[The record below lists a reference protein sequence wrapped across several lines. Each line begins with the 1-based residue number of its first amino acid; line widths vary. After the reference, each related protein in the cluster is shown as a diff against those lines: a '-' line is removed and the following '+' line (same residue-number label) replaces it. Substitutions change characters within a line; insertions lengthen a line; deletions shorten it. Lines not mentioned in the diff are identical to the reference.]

1 MKPSIVV
8 LTDFFAVSNRALSY
22 AAGLAVPL
30 QASLLLLHTRHDE
43 LLAPAEF
50 SSRHTPEGEVKT
62 LYALEKLAAEQ
73 PVATM
78 VDISSFSLA
87 DAVREVVDQRP
98 PLLVVLGRAGAEPS
112 PDDLVTDT
120 AMDLLRHTPYPL
132 LVVPPA
138 GWDQFPPRRLLLA
151 VDGEPFRLAEY
162 RDVLRQLL
170 HATHGTLSLVQVT
183 DNGAPAPNSA
193 AVLDAVRTN
202 DLVDELAD
210 SSLRQVFQNTV
221 VGGILQEAAGQQAD
235 MLVVVARRH
244 SLLGGVFH
252 RSVTAQLLRESAIP
266 VLVLPAVE

>member
-1 MKPSIVV
+1 MTPSIVV

-30 QASLLLLHTRHDE
+30 KASLLLLHARHDE

-50 SSRHTPEGEVKT
+50 ASRHTAEGEVKT

-78 VDISSFSLA
+78 VDISNFSLA
-87 DAVREVVDQRP
+87 EAVQEVVGQRP
-98 PLLVVLGRAGAEPS
+98 PLLVVMGRSGTEPA
-112 PDDLVTDT
+112 PEDLVTDT

-132 LVVPPA
+132 LVIPPA

-162 RDVLRQLL
+162 HDVLSQLL
-170 HATHGTLSLVQVT
+170 LATHGTLSLVQVT
-183 DNGAPAPNSA
+183 DNTQAAPHPA
-193 AVLDAVRTN
+193 AVLDSVRTN
-202 DLVDELAD
+202 NLVPELAD
-210 SSLRQVFQNTV
+210 SSLRQVHQNTV

-244 SLLGGVFH
+244 SLLGGLFH

-266 VLVLPAVE
+266 VLVLPAAE